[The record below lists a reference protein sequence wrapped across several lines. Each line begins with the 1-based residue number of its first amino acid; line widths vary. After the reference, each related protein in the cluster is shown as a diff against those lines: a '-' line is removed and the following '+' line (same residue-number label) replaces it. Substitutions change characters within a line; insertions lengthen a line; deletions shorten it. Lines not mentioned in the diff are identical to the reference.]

1 MQFTAVRGLSI
12 LRTRARDTLV
22 KKSSALEER
31 SAIAAQKLQQDAREI
46 ENWGKEAEKGDK
58 YS

>member
-1 MQFTAVRGLSI
+1 M
-12 LRTRARDTLV
+12 

-46 ENWGKEAEKGDK
+46 ENWGKEAEKGGNLLALLRQCGAPAGVFSSESRD
-58 YS
+58 S